1 MKKCNK
7 NKKSS
12 YLMHLYENSAYRWGM
27 SQNVSVA
34 GFEWKK
40 IWQNMMKSL
49 YKTMTKVVVKDVFLK

>member
-1 MKKCNK
+1 
-7 NKKSS
+7 
-12 YLMHLYENSAYRWGM
+12 MHLYENSAYRWGM